1 MVAIYLI
8 VELFGNEKINQNP
21 FFGYLLEELGK
32 STENS
37 IEAQYIAALL
47 TNSRISQAVYNNI
60 FIKNS
65 MEK

>member
-32 STENS
+32 NTENS
-37 IEAQYIAALL
+37 IESQYIAALL
-47 TNSRISQAVYNNI
+47 TNSRISQAVC
-60 FIKNS
+60 
-65 MEK
+65 